1 MSISLLKDNTLWT
14 DSVGQDQTSYP
25 YLYTE
30 MKKLFISDRGD
41 VAIAVIG
48 DAAKE
53 ADKETIIRQALTLMH
68 RDVSVPNKT
77 KMVQENEIFR
87 GRSVVVMTST
97 TTTLISELNIYNIQG
112 DLAAWGD
119 NRMAVL
125 TALHLGKAPK
135 KAIELAVEMYYGS
148 NPNYPI
154 LSIKQ
159 SNLKPIDLDYY
170 VINEEGN

>member
-30 MKKLFISDRGD
+30 MKKLFISDR
-41 VAIAVIG
+41 
-48 DAAKE
+48 
-53 ADKETIIRQALTLMH
+53 
-68 RDVSVPNKT
+68 
-77 KMVQENEIFR
+77 
-87 GRSVVVMTST
+87 
-97 TTTLISELNIYNIQG
+97 
-112 DLAAWGD
+112 GD

-159 SNLKPIDLDYY
+159 SKLKPIDLDYY